1 MRQYKVCLDLTPNEM
16 HDRHG
21 GIGRYTQYLLP
32 ELTRLLS
39 ESPSAIALWA
49 LVDSARRPV
58 PAEDVDVSRLLARP
72 PISARQHRVRR
83 RTVAGPH
90 LMRAG
95 VDLFH
100 ATQVVALPVAPRVR
114 TVVTAYDVVSLVR
127 PKQAEGL
134 TRRALV
140 AVKRAREAVRY
151 RRADHVICISQ
162 QTKDDLLRLA
172 GLPAE
177 RMTVVHLGVDH
188 TLFHH
193 RDVAGEGEALRRTFD
208 LPERYFLAVGSDHYR
223 KNHERLFDAW
233 RRVADER
240 PEGLVIVGKMMYDT
254 TLAQLRDEVERHGL
268 GARFRWLPDV
278 TDAQLPAFYRHA
290 TAYVAPSLY
299 EGFGMTILEAMAC
312 GAPVVAARNGAYEEV
327 AQDAALFFDPYS
339 VDALSECLREISADS
354 SMRDTLRATGLQR
367 SSSATWRVTAQ
378 RTLDV
383 YRAMLGA

>member
-32 ELTRLLS
+32 QLTRLLS
-39 ESPSAIALWA
+39 KSPCGLALWA
-49 LVDSARRPV
+49 LVDSARLPV
-58 PAEDVDVSRLLARP
+58 PAEDVDIPLLLAGAT
-72 PISARQHRVRR
+72 ISARRHRVQRR
-83 RTVAGPH
+83 MMAGPR
-90 LMRAG
+90 LMQAG

-100 ATQVVALPVAPRVR
+100 ATQVVALPVAPQVR

-127 PKQAEGL
+127 PPEGRGAE
-134 TRRALV
+134 RRAIV

-151 RRADHVICISQ
+151 RRASHVICISQ

-172 GLPAE
+172 GLPPN
-177 RMTVVHLGVDH
+177 RMTVVHLGVD
-188 TLFHH
+188 TGLFHH
-193 RDVAGEGEALRRTFD
+193 RDISGEAESLRHAFD

-223 KNHERLFDAW
+223 KNHERLVAAW
-233 RRVADER
+233 CRVAHDL
-240 PEGLVIVGKMMYDT
+240 PEGLVIVGKTLYDT
-254 TLAQLRDEVERHGL
+254 TLQQLRDGMERRGL

-278 TDAQLPAFYRHA
+278 ADAQLPALYRQS

-327 AQDAALFFDPYS
+327 AQNAALYFDPYS
-339 VDALSECLREISADS
+339 VEGLAACMREISSDGV
-354 SMRDTLRATGLQR
+354 RRTLLRTAGLQR
-367 SSSATWRVTAQ
+367 SALATWRVTAQ

-383 YRAMLGA
+383 YRAMLRS